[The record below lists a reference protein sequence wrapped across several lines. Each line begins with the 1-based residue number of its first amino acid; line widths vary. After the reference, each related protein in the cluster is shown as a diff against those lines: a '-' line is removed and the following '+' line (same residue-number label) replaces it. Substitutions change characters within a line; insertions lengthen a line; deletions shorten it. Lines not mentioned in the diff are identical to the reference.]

1 MTMISMIV
9 CCLGIAA
16 VIFTLGV
23 IAGLKIVDRIE
34 DEEWRH

>member
-1 MTMISMIV
+1 MISTII
-9 CCLGIAA
+9 CGLGIAA

-23 IAGLKIVDRIE
+23 IVGLKIVDRIE

>member
-1 MTMISMIV
+1 MTMISTIV
-9 CCLGIAA
+9 CCLGITA

-23 IAGLKIVDRIE
+23 IVGLKIVDRIE

>member
-1 MTMISMIV
+1 MISVIV
-9 CCLGIAA
+9 CSLGIAA

-23 IAGLKIVDRIE
+23 IVGLKIVDRIE